1 MNGVRM
7 RSKVEVMVMVMV
19 VVGRGYWRLVSGG
32 MAFRKAEDS
41 YGDGRVC
48 IRGNPCPNSQWRCI

>member
-7 RSKVEVMVMVMV
+7 RSKVEVMVMV

-32 MAFRKAEDS
+32 MAFRKVKDS
-41 YGDGRVC
+41 YGEGRVC
-48 IRGNPCPNSQWRCI
+48 IGGNPCPNSQWRCI